1 MIRPGHVDSVD
12 YVYVCEC
19 VCAYIMYIRVTK
31 IIAEAMS
38 LGGHLGGV
46 GRGGARTKID
56 ASAYV

>member
-1 MIRPGHVDSVD
+1 
-12 YVYVCEC
+12 
-19 VCAYIMYIRVTK
+19 MYIRVTK

-56 ASAYV
+56 AVLMYEVFKKKC